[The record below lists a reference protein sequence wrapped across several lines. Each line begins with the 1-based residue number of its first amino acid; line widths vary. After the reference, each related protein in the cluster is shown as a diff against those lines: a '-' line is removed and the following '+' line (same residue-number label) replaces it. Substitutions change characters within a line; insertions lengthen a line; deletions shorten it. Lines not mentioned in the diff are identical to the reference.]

1 MSASKTTPAGGAQKE
16 TPLMRQYLAL
26 KAKYKDAVL
35 LFRVGDFYETFGE
48 DAVRTAA
55 ATGIVLTRRNNGGS
69 DIELAGFPYHA
80 MDLYIP
86 KLVRAGLRV
95 AICEQLEK
103 PSKDKKIVR
112 RGVTEVITPGV
123 TTDDKL
129 LDHKTNNYLAAVH
142 LGRQER
148 FGLALADIST
158 GEFLTAEGD
167 AAYLSKLMLH
177 YQPAEVLLTKGLD
190 PLFRK
195 HFGDHFRTFHL
206 EEWVFTPDYA
216 TDRLQQQFSVQNL
229 KGFGIGDLPSG
240 QIAAGSILHYL
251 AATENARL
259 GHLRTISRIHADDYV
274 WLDQFTVRN
283 LELVQSQHPQG
294 RSLLQVLD
302 DTVTAMG
309 GRLIRHWIQLPLVDI
324 PRIRARQA
332 MVGYFMEDLDTADHV
347 TGFLREI
354 GDLERL
360 LAKAVVGK
368 ISPREMNQL
377 ARALEL
383 TRRVQAHLGQSA
395 LDHLRQKGESLQP
408 CKELMDRIRGAV
420 QPDPPAL
427 LAKGDVIRDGFDP
440 ELDDLRDI
448 IRNSKDI
455 LLQVQQEESQRTGIP
470 NLKIGFN
477 NVFGYYLEVTNKYKN
492 QNLIP
497 DSWVRKQTVATGERY
512 VTDELKRL
520 EERILGAEEKI
531 LEREAALYEALTRE
545 VQDYIEP
552 IQHNAA
558 VLAELDVLLGFARL
572 SRKRQYCRPELDD
585 SLVVDLTDSRH
596 PVIEEQLPPG
606 EQYIPNDIH
615 LDPDG
620 QQVLM
625 ITGPNMSGKSAILRQ
640 TALICLM
647 AQMGCFVPATR
658 ARLGIVDKIFTRVG
672 ASDNISSGESTF
684 MVEMSETASIM
695 NNISPRSLILLDE
708 IGRGT
713 ATYDGISIAWAIAE
727 YLHENGR
734 CQPKTLFATHYHELN
749 ELSATFPRI
758 RNYHVATQET
768 GNRVLF
774 LRKLLAGGS
783 EHSFGIHV
791 ARMAGMPAQIV
802 QRAGEI
808 LRWLEGQREG
818 RQEGKTVSSLPP
830 AAAQAVQLSFFDV
843 TDPVLGELRKA
854 ILDAEIN
861 QMTPIECMLRI
872 QEWKARLLEAG

>member
-1 MSASKTTPAGGAQKE
+1 MSVSKTGSSSGAQKE

-26 KAKYKDAVL
+26 KAKYRDAVL

-80 MDLYIP
+80 MDIYIP

-123 TTDDKL
+123 TTDEKL
-129 LDHKTNNYLAAVH
+129 LDHKANNYLAAVYM
-142 LGRQER
+142 GKQER
-148 FGLALADIST
+148 YGLALADIST

-167 AAYLSKLMLH
+167 AAYLAKLMLH
-177 YQPAEVLLTKGLD
+177 YQPAEVLLPKSLEA
-190 PLFRK
+190 LFHK
-195 HFGDHFRTFHL
+195 QFGDHFRTYHL

-216 TDRLQQQFSVQNL
+216 VEKLRHQFSVQSL
-229 KGFGIGDLPSG
+229 KGFGIEELPCG

-251 AATENARL
+251 ATTENARL
-259 GHLRTISRIHADDYV
+259 GHLRTIARIHPEDYV

-302 DTVTAMG
+302 DTATAMG
-309 GRLIRHWIQLPLVDI
+309 ARLIRHWIQLPLVHI
-324 PRIRARQA
+324 PRIRVRQEI
-332 MVGYFMEDLDTADHV
+332 VGYFIQDLDTADHL
-347 TGFLREI
+347 TGHLREI

-360 LAKAVVGK
+360 LARAVVGK

-383 TRRVQAHLGQSA
+383 NLRIRDLLSQSH
-395 LDHLRQKGESLQP
+395 LDHLRRKGDSLHP
-408 CKELMDRIRGAV
+408 CQELITRIRQAI
-420 QPDPPAL
+420 QTDPPAL

-440 ELDDLRDI
+440 ELDELRDI
-448 IRNSKDI
+448 IRNSKEI
-455 LLQVQQEESQRTGIP
+455 LLQVQVEESQRTGIP

-492 QNLIP
+492 QDKIP
-497 DSWVRKQTVATGERY
+497 SSWVRKQTTTNGERY
-512 VTDELKRL
+512 ITEELKRL
-520 EERILGAEEKI
+520 EERILGAEDKI
-531 LEREAALYEALTRE
+531 LERETALYEALTLE

-558 VLAELDVLLGFARL
+558 LLAELDVLLGFARI
-572 SRKRQYCRPELDD
+572 SRKRQYCCPELDD
-585 SLVVDLTDSRH
+585 SLIVELTDSRH

-606 EQYIPNDIH
+606 EQYIPNDIL
-615 LDPDG
+615 LDPDD
-620 QQVLM
+620 QQILM

-647 AQMGCFVPATR
+647 AQMGCYVPASR

-734 CQPKTLFATHYHELN
+734 CQSKTLFATHYHELN
-749 ELSATFPRI
+749 ELSASFPRI
-758 RNYHVATQET
+758 RNCHVATQEA

-791 ARMAGMPAQIV
+791 ARMAGMPGRIV

-818 RQEGKTVSSLPP
+818 RDTRETGAGTPP
-830 AAAQAVQLSFFDV
+830 PPAQAVQLSFFDV
-843 TDPVLGELRKA
+843 SDPVLGELRKA
-854 ILDAEIN
+854 ILDLEIN
-861 QMTPIECMLRI
+861 QMTPIECMIRL
-872 QEWKARLLEAG
+872 QELKDRLLEGQ